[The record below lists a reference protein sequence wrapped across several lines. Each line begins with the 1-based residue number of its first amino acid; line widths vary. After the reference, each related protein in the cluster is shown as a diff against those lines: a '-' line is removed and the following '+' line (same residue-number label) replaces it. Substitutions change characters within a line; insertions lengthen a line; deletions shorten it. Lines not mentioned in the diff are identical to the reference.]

1 MKRFLPLKSVIFV
14 LLLLVTAISYSQNT
28 NQELKITDYV
38 IPYPRLLEK
47 SGNELLYFVADL
59 DVKYTG
65 KTSERLSEYA
75 SRTNERIKTAF
86 DNYKAETEKQGGKNL
101 LIEIN
106 CQNINDISVAMD
118 ESYALEI
125 TNERVVLNSNTDFG
139 AMRGMETLFQLIQTE
154 KGMTCLPL
162 LKIEDSPR
170 FQWRGLMIDVCRH
183 FIPKNVI
190 LRNLDAMAMAKMNV
204 FHWHLSE
211 DQGFR
216 VECKT
221 FPKLH
226 EMGSDGKYFTHEDVK
241 EVIKYANDRGIRV
254 VPEFDIPGHSTAWF
268 VGYPEYASLP
278 GKYEIERHYGVF
290 DPTFDPTKE
299 ETYEFFDKFFGE
311 MSGLFNDEYMHI
323 GGDENN
329 GKQWDSSKAIQEFK
343 KANNLKSNHEL
354 QAYFNKR
361 LQKILEKYGKKM
373 IGWDEILSTELPKS
387 TMIHSWQG
395 KEGMVSA
402 AKNGYYSI
410 LSNGYY
416 IDLCQSMVDHYYN
429 DPLPENIN
437 LSDEQK
443 KYILGGEATM
453 WAELVNEDN
462 IDTRIWPRTAAIAE
476 VLWSGRKTFGQ
487 DSIYNN
493 EMMFLRFNNFAN
505 NTLIAAGIKIAEA
518 KLNMFMNMKFK
529 DESFKIF
536 ALPEFCEPVKYY
548 NRHRYTKY
556 SQFTP
561 LNRVVD
567 IATPDAPAS
576 FYLNNQIGKKLR
588 GENIEI
594 FKNEDSYL
602 KLDAQIKMNYL
613 NDPVAKE
620 LVPMF
625 DNLNRSLKILDELLE
640 FKKGDK
646 LSDTKYNEYKNE
658 LTELKKPVAELEI
671 PFIDNLLKL
680 LEYLKANAK

>member
-1 MKRFLPLKSVIFV
+1 MKRFLPLNSIIIL
-14 LLLLVTAISYSQNT
+14 LLLLVTGIANSQNS

-38 IPYPRLLEK
+38 IPYPRQLEK
-47 SGNELLYFVADL
+47 SGDELLYFVADL
-59 DVKYTG
+59 NVKYTG

-75 SRTNERIKTAF
+75 ARTNQRIKTAF
-86 DNYKAETEKQGGKNL
+86 DIYKTETEKQGGKNL
-101 LIEIN
+101 QLEIN
-106 CQNINDISVAMD
+106 CQSADTISVSTD
-118 ESYALEI
+118 ESYSLEVTEEKVI
-125 TNERVVLNSNTDFG
+125 LNSNTDIG
-139 AMRGMETLFQLIQTE
+139 AMHGLETILQLIQTE
-154 KGMTCLPL
+154 KGMTCLPV

-216 VECKT
+216 IECKT

-241 EVIKYANDRGIRV
+241 EIIKYANDRGIRV
-254 VPEFDIPGHSTAWF
+254 VPEFDIPGHSSAWF

-299 ETYEFFDKFFGE
+299 ETYEFFDKFFRE

-373 IGWDEILSTELPKS
+373 IGWDEILSNELPKS

-395 KEGMVSA
+395 KEGMVTA

-437 LSDEQK
+437 LTNEEK

-462 IDTRIWPRTAAIAE
+462 VDTRIWPRTAAIAE
-476 VLWSGRKTFGQ
+476 VLWSGRKAFGQ
-487 DSIYNN
+487 DSLYNN
-493 EMMFLRFNNFAN
+493 EMMFMRFNNFAN
-505 NTLIAAGIKIAEA
+505 NTLIATGVKISES
-518 KLNMFMNMKFK
+518 KLNMFMNLKFK
-529 DESFKIF
+529 DDSFKIF

-556 SQFTP
+556 SQSTP

-576 FYLNNQIGKKLR
+576 VYMNNLIGKKLR
-588 GENIEI
+588 GENVPIP
-594 FKNEDSYL
+594 KNDDSFL
-602 KLDAQIKMNYL
+602 TLEEKTLLNYQS
-613 NDPVAKE
+613 DPTAKE
-620 LVPMF
+620 LIPLF
-625 DNLNRSLKILDELLE
+625 RNLNRSMKILEELLLIE
-640 FKKGDK
+640 KGASI
-646 LSDTKYNEYKNE
+646 SDAKYNEFKTE

-671 PFIDNLLKL
+671 PYIDNLLKL
-680 LEYLKANAK
+680 LEYLKANSK

>member
-1 MKRFLPLKSVIFV
+1 MKRFLPLKSIIIL
-14 LLLLVTAISYSQNT
+14 LLLLVTGISYSQNT

-38 IPYPRLLEK
+38 IPYPHLLEK
-47 SGNELLYFVADL
+47 SGDELLYFVADL
-59 DVKYTG
+59 KVKYTG
-65 KTSERLSEYA
+65 KTSEKLSEYA
-75 SRTNERIKTAF
+75 SRTNQRIKTVF
-86 DNYKAETEKQGGKNL
+86 DVYKAETEKQGGKNL

-106 CQNINDISVAMD
+106 CQKINDISVAMD
-118 ESYALEI
+118 ESYMLEI

-154 KGMTCLPL
+154 KGMTCLPV

-241 EVIKYANDRGIRV
+241 EIIKYANDRGIRV
-254 VPEFDIPGHSTAWF
+254 VPEFDIPGHSSAWF

-311 MSGLFNDEYMHI
+311 MSGLFNDDYMHI

-395 KEGMVSA
+395 KEGMVTA

-437 LSDEQK
+437 LTDEQK

-505 NTLIAAGIKIAEA
+505 NTLIAAGVKIAEA

-529 DESFKIF
+529 DDSFKIF

-548 NRHRYTKY
+548 HRHKYTKY

-576 FYLNNQIGKKLR
+576 FYLNNLIGKKLR
-588 GENIEI
+588 GENIAI
-594 FKNEDSYL
+594 SKNEDSYL

-671 PFIDNLLKL
+671 PYIENLLKL
-680 LEYLKANAK
+680 LEYIKVNSK

>member
-1 MKRFLPLKSVIFV
+1 MKRFLPLKSIIIL
-14 LLLLVTAISYSQNT
+14 LLLLVTGISHSQNT
-28 NQELKITDYV
+28 NLELKITDYV
-38 IPYPRLLEK
+38 IPYPRQLEK
-47 SGNELLYFVADL
+47 SGNELLYFVTDL
-59 DVKYTG
+59 NVKYTG
-65 KTSERLSEYA
+65 KISERLSEYA
-75 SRTNERIKTAF
+75 SRTNQRIKTAL
-86 DNYKAETEKQGGKNL
+86 DVYKEATEKQGGKNL
-101 LIEIN
+101 LLEIN
-106 CQNINDISVAMD
+106 CKDISGISVEMD
-118 ESYALEI
+118 ESYKLEI
-125 TNERVVLNSNTDFG
+125 TNEKVVLTSNTDFG
-139 AMRGMETLFQLIQTE
+139 AMRGLETILQLIQTE
-154 KGMTCLPL
+154 KGMTCLPV

-190 LRNLDAMAMAKMNV
+190 LRNIDAMAMAKMNV

-241 EVIKYANDRGIRV
+241 EIIKYANDRGIRV
-254 VPEFDIPGHSTAWF
+254 VPEFDIPGHSSAWF

-278 GKYEIERHYGVF
+278 DKYEIERHYGVF

-361 LQKILEKYGKKM
+361 LQKILEKNGKKM

-395 KEGMVSA
+395 KEGMVTA

-437 LSDEQK
+437 LTNDEK
-443 KYILGGEATM
+443 KFILGGEATM
-453 WAELVNEDN
+453 WAELVDSNN

-476 VLWSGRKTFGQ
+476 VLWSGRKRFGQ
-487 DSIYNN
+487 DSLYNN
-493 EMMFLRFNNFAN
+493 EMMFMRFNNFAN
-505 NTLIAAGIKIAEA
+505 NTLIAAGVKIAEN
-518 KLNMFMNMKFK
+518 KLNMFMNLKFK
-529 DESFKIF
+529 DDSFKIF

-556 SQFTP
+556 SQSTP
-561 LNRVVD
+561 LNRIVD

-576 FYLNNQIGKKLR
+576 FYLNNLIGKKLR
-588 GENIEI
+588 GEKIEI
-594 FKNEDSYL
+594 PKNDEAYL
-602 KLDAQIKMNYL
+602 TLDDKTILNYK
-613 NDPVAKE
+613 NDPTAKE
-620 LVPMF
+620 VIPLF
-625 DNLNRSLKILDELLE
+625 KNLNRSMKIMEELFAIE
-640 FKKGDK
+640 KGGK
-646 LSDTKYNEYKNE
+646 LSDAKYNEYKNE

-671 PFIDNLLKL
+671 PYIDNLLKL
-680 LEYLKANAK
+680 LEYIKANSK

>member
-1 MKRFLPLKSVIFV
+1 MKRLLPLKSIVLTILLFV
-14 LLLLVTAISYSQNT
+14 TGISYPQST

-38 IPYPRLLEK
+38 IPYPRLLQREG
-47 SGNELLYFVADL
+47 SDFLYFLTDAEIKFTD
-59 DVKYTG
+59 
-65 KTSERLSEYA
+65 KTSERLSDYVA
-75 SRTNERIKTAF
+75 RTKLKIKAAF
-86 DNYKAETEKQGGKNL
+86 DVYNTETEKQGGKNL

-106 CQNINDISVAMD
+106 CKNIDDINVSMD
-118 ESYALEI
+118 EGYTLEI
-125 TNERVVLNSNTDFG
+125 TNDKVILKSNTDFG
-139 AMRGMETLFQLIQTE
+139 AMRGLETLLQLVQTD
-154 KGMTCLPL
+154 KGKICVPV

-170 FQWRGLMIDVCRH
+170 FQWRGLMMDVCRH
-183 FIPKNVI
+183 YIPKEV
-190 LRNLDAMAMAKMNV
+190 LKRNIDGMAMAKMNV

-241 EVIKYANDRGIRV
+241 EIIKYANDRGIRV

-268 VGYPEYASLP
+268 AGYPEYASLP

-290 DPTFDPTKE
+290 DPTFDPTRE
-299 ETYEFFDKFFGE
+299 ETYEFFDKFFKE
-311 MSGLFNDEYMHI
+311 MAGLFNDEYIHI

-343 KANNLKSNHEL
+343 KTNNLKSNHEL

-373 IGWDEILSTELPKS
+373 IGWDEILSNELPKS

-395 KEGMVSA
+395 KEGMVTA

-437 LSDEQK
+437 LTDEQK

-453 WAELVNEDN
+453 WAELVDENNVE
-462 IDTRIWPRTAAIAE
+462 TRIWPRTAAIAE

-487 DSIYNN
+487 DSLYNN
-493 EMMFLRFNNFAN
+493 EMMFLRFNNFVN
-505 NTLIAAGIKIAEA
+505 NNLIHAGIKIAEI
-518 KLNMFMNMKFK
+518 KLNMFMNLKFK
-529 DESFKIF
+529 DESFKVY

-576 FYLNNQIGKKLR
+576 FYLNNLIGKKLR
-588 GENIEI
+588 GEKIDVP
-594 FKNEDSYL
+594 KNDETYL
-602 KLDAQIKMNYL
+602 MLDEKTILNYQS
-613 NDPVAKE
+613 DPSGKE
-620 LVPMF
+620 LIPMF
-625 DNLNRSLKILDELLE
+625 KNLNRSMKIMEELLSMDI
-640 FKKGDK
+640 GTAMN
-646 LSDTKYNEYKNE
+646 DTKYNEYKKE

-671 PFIDNLLKL
+671 PYIDNLLKL
-680 LEYLKANAK
+680 LEYVKANSK

>member
-1 MKRFLPLKSVIFV
+1 MKRFLPLKSIITL
-14 LLLLVTAISYSQNT
+14 LLLLVTGISFSQNT

-38 IPYPRLLEK
+38 IPYPRLLERQ
-47 SGNELLYFVADL
+47 GNDLLYFVADL
-59 DVKYTG
+59 DIKYTG

-75 SRTNERIKTAF
+75 SRINQRTKTIF
-86 DNYKAETEKQGGKNL
+86 DVYRTETEKQGGKNL
-101 LIEIN
+101 PVEIN
-106 CQNINDISVAMD
+106 CKNINNISVTMD
-118 ESYALEI
+118 ESYTLEI
-125 TNERVVLNSNTDFG
+125 TNEKVVLSANTDFG
-139 AMRGMETLFQLIQTE
+139 AMRGLETILQLIQTE
-154 KGMTCLPL
+154 KGLTYLPV

-170 FQWRGLMIDVCRH
+170 FQWRGLMLDVCRH

-190 LRNLDAMAMAKMNV
+190 LRNLDAMAMAKLNV

-226 EMGSDGKYFTHEDVK
+226 EVGSDGRYFTQEDIK
-241 EVIKYANDRGIRV
+241 EIIKYANERGIRV

-311 MSGLFNDEYMHI
+311 MSGLFNDEYIHI

-343 KANNLKSNHEL
+343 KANNLKTNHEL

-373 IGWDEILSTELPKS
+373 IGWDEILSNELPKS

-395 KEGMVSA
+395 KEGMVTA

-437 LSDEQK
+437 LSNEEK

-453 WAELVNEDN
+453 WAELVDSIN
-462 IDTRIWPRTAAIAE
+462 IETRIWPRTAAIAE
-476 VLWSGRKTFGQ
+476 VLWSGRKTFGN
-487 DSIYNN
+487 DSLYNN
-493 EMMFLRFNNFAN
+493 EMMFLRFNNFVN
-505 NTLIAAGIKIAEA
+505 NNLIAVGVKVSEI
-518 KLNMFMNMKFK
+518 KLNKFMNMKFK

-556 SQFTP
+556 SQLTP

-576 FYLNNQIGKKLR
+576 FYLNNLIGKKLR
-588 GENIEI
+588 GEKISIPNNDESFLTLDDKTILNYQSDPASKEVI
-594 FKNEDSYL
+594 PMFKNL
-602 KLDAQIKMNYL
+602 T
-613 NDPVAKE
+613 
-620 LVPMF
+620 
-625 DNLNRSLKILDELLE
+625 RSMKIMEELLAIE
-640 FKKGDK
+640 KGTTI
-646 LSDTKYNEYKNE
+646 SDNKYKEYKTE

-671 PFIDNLLKL
+671 PYIDNLLKL
-680 LEYLKANAK
+680 LEYLKANSK

>member
-1 MKRFLPLKSVIFV
+1 MKRFLPLKSIIFV
-14 LLLLVTAISYSQNT
+14 LLLLVTVISYSQNT

-38 IPYPRLLEK
+38 IPYPRQIEK

-59 DVKYTG
+59 DVKFTG
-65 KTSERLSEYA
+65 ITTQRLSEYT
-75 SRTNERIKTAF
+75 SRTNQRIKTAF
-86 DNYKAETEKQGGKNL
+86 DIYKTETEKQGGKNL
-101 LIEIN
+101 QLEIN
-106 CQNINDISVAMD
+106 CKDISDISVAMD

-125 TNERVVLNSNTDFG
+125 TNNKVLLNSNTDFG
-139 AMRGMETLFQLIQTE
+139 AMRGLETLFQLIQTE
-154 KGMTCLPL
+154 KGMTCLPV

-170 FQWRGLMIDVCRH
+170 FQWRGLMLDVCRH

-216 VECKT
+216 VVCKT

-241 EVIKYANDRGIRV
+241 EIIKYANDRGIRV

-343 KANNLKSNHEL
+343 KANNLKTNHEL

-395 KEGMVSA
+395 KEGMVTA

-429 DPLPENIN
+429 DPLPENII

-487 DSIYNN
+487 DSLYNN

-505 NTLIAAGIKIAEA
+505 NTLIAADVKIAES
-518 KLNMFMNMKFK
+518 KLNMFMNLKFK

-556 SQFTP
+556 SQSTP
-561 LNRVVD
+561 LNRIVD

-576 FYLNNQIGKKLR
+576 FYLNNLIGKKLR
-588 GENIEI
+588 GENVEI
-594 FKNEDSYL
+594 PKNDETFL
-602 KLDAQIKMNYL
+602 TLDEKTILNYQS
-613 NDPVAKE
+613 DPAAKE
-620 LVPMF
+620 VIPLF
-625 DNLNRSLKILDELLE
+625 KNLNRSMKIMEELFAIE
-640 FKKGDK
+640 KGTA
-646 LSDTKYNEYKNE
+646 LSEAKYNEYKNE

-671 PFIDNLLKL
+671 PYIENLLKL
-680 LEYLKANAK
+680 LEYIKVNSK

>member
-1 MKRFLPLKSVIFV
+1 MKRFLPLKSIIIL
-14 LLLLVTAISYSQNT
+14 LLLLVTGISYSQNA

-59 DVKYTG
+59 NVKYTG

-75 SRTNERIKTAF
+75 SRTNQRIKTVF
-86 DNYKAETEKQGGKNL
+86 DIYKTETEKQGGKNL

-118 ESYALEI
+118 ESYMLEI

-139 AMRGMETLFQLIQTE
+139 AMRGLETLFQLIQTE
-154 KGMTCLPL
+154 KGMTCLPI

-170 FQWRGLMIDVCRH
+170 FQWRGLMLDVCRH

-241 EVIKYANDRGIRV
+241 EIIKYANDRGIRV

-395 KEGMVSA
+395 KEGMVTA

-437 LSDEQK
+437 LSNEQK

-505 NTLIAAGIKIAEA
+505 NTLIAAGVKIAEA

-536 ALPEFCEPVKYY
+536 ALPEFCEPMKYY

-576 FYLNNQIGKKLR
+576 FYLNNLIGKKLR
-588 GENIEI
+588 GENVEI
-594 FKNEDSYL
+594 SKNEDSYL

-625 DNLNRSLKILDELLE
+625 DNLNRSLKILDELFE

>member
-1 MKRFLPLKSVIFV
+1 MKRFLPLKSIIFV

-38 IPYPRLLEK
+38 IPYPRQIEK
-47 SGNELLYFVADL
+47 SGNELLYFIANI
-59 DVKYTG
+59 DVKFTG
-65 KTSERLSEYA
+65 ITTQRLSEYT
-75 SRTNERIKTAF
+75 SRTNQRIKTAF
-86 DNYKAETEKQGGKNL
+86 DIYKTETEKQGGKNL
-101 LIEIN
+101 QLEIN
-106 CQNINDISVAMD
+106 CKDISDISVAMD

-125 TNERVVLNSNTDFG
+125 KNNKVLLNSNTDFG
-139 AMRGMETLFQLIQTE
+139 AMRGLETLLQLIQTE
-154 KGMTCLPL
+154 KGMTCLPV

-241 EVIKYANDRGIRV
+241 EIIKYANDRGIRV

-268 VGYPEYASLP
+268 VGYPEFASEVK
-278 GKYEIERHYGVF
+278 KYEIERHYGVF

-311 MSGLFNDEYMHI
+311 MSGLFNDDYMHI

-395 KEGMVSA
+395 KEGMVTA

-429 DPLPENIN
+429 DPLPDNIN

-453 WAELVNEDN
+453 WGELVNEDN

-476 VLWSGRKTFGQ
+476 VLWYGRKTFGQ
-487 DSIYNN
+487 DSLYNN
-493 EMMFLRFNNFAN
+493 EMMFMRFNNFAN
-505 NTLIAAGIKIAEA
+505 NTLISAGVKILEG
-518 KLNMFMNMKFK
+518 KMNMFMNLKFK
-529 DESFKIF
+529 DDSFKIF

-556 SQFTP
+556 SQSTP
-561 LNRVVD
+561 LNRIVD

-576 FYLNNQIGKKLR
+576 FYLNNLIGKKLR
-588 GENIEI
+588 GENVEI
-594 FKNEDSYL
+594 PKNDETFL
-602 KLDAQIKMNYL
+602 TLDEKTILNYQS
-613 NDPVAKE
+613 DPAAKE
-620 LVPMF
+620 VIPLF
-625 DNLNRSLKILDELLE
+625 KNLNRSMKIMEELFAIE
-640 FKKGDK
+640 NGTA
-646 LSDTKYNEYKNE
+646 LSEAKYNEYKNE

-671 PFIDNLLKL
+671 PYIENLLKL
-680 LEYLKANAK
+680 LEYIKVNSK

>member
-1 MKRFLPLKSVIFV
+1 MKRFLPLKSIIFV
-14 LLLLVTAISYSQNT
+14 LLLLVTVISYSQNT

-38 IPYPRLLEK
+38 IPYPRQIEK

-59 DVKYTG
+59 DVKFTG
-65 KTSERLSEYA
+65 ITTQRLSEYT
-75 SRTNERIKTAF
+75 SRTNQRIKTAF
-86 DNYKAETEKQGGKNL
+86 DIYKTETEKQGGKNL
-101 LIEIN
+101 QLEIN
-106 CQNINDISVAMD
+106 CKDISDISVAMD

-125 TNERVVLNSNTDFG
+125 TNNKVLLNSNTDFG
-139 AMRGMETLFQLIQTE
+139 AMRGLETLFQLIQTE
-154 KGMTCLPL
+154 KGMTCLPV

-170 FQWRGLMIDVCRH
+170 FQWRGLMLDVCRH

-241 EVIKYANDRGIRV
+241 EIIKYANDRGIRV

-343 KANNLKSNHEL
+343 KANNLKTNHEL

-395 KEGMVSA
+395 KEGMVTA

-429 DPLPENIN
+429 DPLPENII

-487 DSIYNN
+487 DSLYNN

-505 NTLIAAGIKIAEA
+505 NTLIAADVKIAES
-518 KLNMFMNMKFK
+518 KLNMFMNLKFK

-556 SQFTP
+556 SQSTP
-561 LNRVVD
+561 LNRIVD

-576 FYLNNQIGKKLR
+576 FYLNNLIGKKLR
-588 GENIEI
+588 GENVEI
-594 FKNEDSYL
+594 PKNDETFL
-602 KLDAQIKMNYL
+602 TLDEKTILNYQS
-613 NDPVAKE
+613 DPAAKE
-620 LVPMF
+620 VIPLF
-625 DNLNRSLKILDELLE
+625 KNLNRSMKIMEELFAIE
-640 FKKGDK
+640 KGTA
-646 LSDTKYNEYKNE
+646 LSEAKYNEYKNE

-671 PFIDNLLKL
+671 PYIENLLKL
-680 LEYLKANAK
+680 LEYIKVNSK